1 MGLESIDGLS
11 AGQPLIRPSP
21 GTLHLIPVP
30 IGRERG
36 SGSGPRSGPDN
47 GDGPF
52 TAGDPVAELSASL
65 ITLTAGLDYFIAE
78 NARSARAFLKRLPL
92 IRPIQEIEICELN
105 EHTSAGD
112 IPAMIAPILAGRDA
126 GLVSEAGCP
135 AVADPGSQLVAA
147 AHRAGIAVRPHIGPS
162 ALLLALMA
170 SGFEGQRF
178 AFAGYLP
185 AQADD
190 RAAALQRLEDR
201 SARGAETQLWIETP
215 YRTQAMITTALQIL
229 RPTTSLA
236 VACDLAGPQQWIGS
250 KTIGLWRKTPPDL
263 SDRLTVF
270 ALLADGSLSATGV
283 DRAERQTQLPSR
295 QTRQNVSRGAP
306 PHSPAGKSRRR
317 SPP

>member
-1 MGLESIDGLS
+1 MGLESIDGHS
-11 AGQPLIRPSP
+11 AGQPLSRPAP

-30 IGRERG
+30 IGRERAA
-36 SGSGPRSGPDN
+36 SGTGNSGGLAA
-47 GDGPF
+47 
-52 TAGDPVAELSASL
+52 AGDPVAELSAPL
-65 ITLTAGLDYFIAE
+65 IQLTAGLDYFIAE

-92 IRPIQEIEICELN
+92 VRPIQEIEIRELN
-105 EHTSAGD
+105 EHTSAGE
-112 IPAMIAPILAGRDA
+112 IPDLIAPILAGRNA

-147 AHRAGIAVRPHIGPS
+147 AHRADIPVMPHIGPS
-162 ALLLALMA
+162 ALLLTLMA
-170 SGFEGQRF
+170 SGLEGQRF

-185 AQADD
+185 AQHQE
-190 RAAALQRLEDR
+190 RSTALQRLEDR
-201 SARGAETQLWIETP
+201 SARGAESQLWIETP
-215 YRTQAMITTALQIL
+215 YRAQAMMTTALEIL

-236 VACDLAGPQQWIGS
+236 MACDLASPQQWIGS

-270 ALLADGSLSATGV
+270 ALLADGLLSATGV
-283 DRAERQTQLPSR
+283 DRAERQTQLPFR

>member
-1 MGLESIDGLS
+1 MGLESVNGLS
-11 AGQPLIRPSP
+11 AGQALIRPSP

-36 SGSGPRSGPDN
+36 FGSGPRSGPDN
-47 GDGPF
+47 GGGPF
-52 TAGDPVAELSASL
+52 ITGDPVAELSAPL
-65 ITLTAGLDYFIAE
+65 ISLTAGLDYFIAE

-105 EHTSAGD
+105 EHTPAGE
-112 IPAMIAPILAGRDA
+112 IPAMIVPILAGRDA

-147 AHRAGIAVRPHIGPS
+147 AHRAGIPVRPHIGPS
-162 ALLLALMA
+162 ALLLTLMA
-170 SGFEGQRF
+170 SGLEGQRF

-185 AQADD
+185 AEADD
-190 RAAALQRLEDR
+190 RATALQHLEDR

-215 YRTQAMITTALQIL
+215 YRAQSMITTALQIL

-270 ALLADGSLSATGV
+270 ALLVDRSISATGV
-283 DRAERQTQLPSR
+283 DRAAHQTRLPSR
-295 QTRQNVSRGAP
+295 QTLQNVSRGAP
-306 PHSPAGKSRRR
+306 PHSPAGKNRRR
-317 SPP
+317 FPP

>member
-1 MGLESIDGLS
+1 MGLESVNGLS
-11 AGQPLIRPSP
+11 AGQALIRPSP

-36 SGSGPRSGPDN
+36 FGSGPRSGPDN
-47 GDGPF
+47 GGGPF
-52 TAGDPVAELSASL
+52 ITGDPVAELSAPL
-65 ITLTAGLDYFIAE
+65 ISLTAGLDYFIAE

-105 EHTSAGD
+105 EHTPAGE
-112 IPAMIAPILAGRDA
+112 IPAMIVPILAGRDA

-135 AVADPGSQLVAA
+135 AVADPGSLLVAA
-147 AHRAGIAVRPHIGPS
+147 AHRAGIPVRPHIGPS
-162 ALLLALMA
+162 ALLLTLMA
-170 SGFEGQRF
+170 SGLEGQRF

-190 RAAALQRLEDR
+190 RATALRHLEDR

-215 YRTQAMITTALQIL
+215 YRAQSMITTALQIL

-270 ALLADGSLSATGV
+270 ALLVDRSISATGV
-283 DRAERQTQLPSR
+283 DRAAHQTRLPSR
-295 QTRQNVSRGAP
+295 QTLQNVSRGAP
-306 PHSPAGKSRRR
+306 PHSPAGKNRRR
-317 SPP
+317 FPP

>member
-1 MGLESIDGLS
+1 MGLESVNGLS
-11 AGQPLIRPSP
+11 AGQALIRPSP

-30 IGRERG
+30 IGRDRG
-36 SGSGPRSGPDN
+36 FGSGPRSGPDN
-47 GDGPF
+47 GGGPF
-52 TAGDPVAELSASL
+52 ITGDPVAELSAPL
-65 ITLTAGLDYFIAE
+65 ISLTAGLDYFIAE

-105 EHTSAGD
+105 EHTPAGE
-112 IPAMIAPILAGRDA
+112 IPAMIVPILAGRDA

-147 AHRAGIAVRPHIGPS
+147 AHRAGIPVRPHIGPS
-162 ALLLALMA
+162 ALLLTLMA
-170 SGFEGQRF
+170 SGLEGQRF

-190 RAAALQRLEDR
+190 RATALRHLEDR

-215 YRTQAMITTALQIL
+215 YRAQSMITTALQIL

-270 ALLADGSLSATGV
+270 ALLVDRSISATGV
-283 DRAERQTQLPSR
+283 DRAAHQTRLPSR
-295 QTRQNVSRGAP
+295 QTLQNVSRGAP
-306 PHSPAGKSRRR
+306 PHSPAGKNRRR
-317 SPP
+317 FPP